1 MRSMFGSTVST
12 EDQKKSR
19 ADVKEDGCAYIKIKV
34 TSQIGGHMSVL
45 LNDTVFLGHV
55 QVGIYSAHQTLR
67 PISLVNVITP
77 QSYSWYSNTFDTE
90 RSILG
95 VHDGSIMTRLFGS
108 IMSDDDKWRIESRG
122 GLVCANQYCDVHY
135 KLHTGYIVRKDRTK
149 QHNVGTITLRNK
161 EVLWYAASEDGG
173 PPMGFEQA
181 VRENDLYQQ
190 SSRGVANELY
200 PDVDPNTM
208 LSVEPPLVAWLKSK
222 RLVFS
227 PCILTAMYQMLSFP
241 NEIKFEEDEA
251 VIETVPW
258 GDSILNERALQLQMF
273 HLQFSRL

>member
-1 MRSMFGSTVST
+1 
-12 EDQKKSR
+12 
-19 ADVKEDGCAYIKIKV
+19 
-34 TSQIGGHMSVL
+34 
-45 LNDTVFLGHV
+45 
-55 QVGIYSAHQTLR
+55 
-67 PISLVNVITP
+67 
-77 QSYSWYSNTFDTE
+77 
-90 RSILG
+90 
-95 VHDGSIMTRLFGS
+95 
-108 IMSDDDKWRIESRG
+108 MSDDDKWRIEGRG
-122 GLVCANQYCDVHY
+122 GLVCANQYCDAHY
-135 KLHTGYIVRKDRTK
+135 KLHNGYVVRKDRTK

-161 EVLWYAASEDGG
+161 EVLWYAVSEDGG

-258 GDSILNERALQLQMF
+258 GDSILNERAPTPDVPSPVQSSVEGLPEGAFCEDCKQLCSTTDVLTGTWTGSVQYVWDLIYACVSLYGHF
-273 HLQFSRL
+273 GHIAHLITSYVKLSFEHMCHSDVLALFSRLPLVKKFRFEKSACLCLSFSRCAG